1 MKLLVQ
7 ASDYGFT
14 RASTYGVIDSIDL
27 GLVRNTGLFVN
38 MPTAK
43 FAVDLL
49 KTRTNVCLGLDFN
62 ITNGPCVS
70 NPQKIPHLVDKEGNF
85 IRSSVR
91 VKDPRFQ
98 TEEGRREMFPYQE
111 CLLEMNAQYQLFL
124 KLTGKRPGYLHDH
137 SLSHENY
144 TDTIRQ
150 LSKEYRVPY
159 TRDIQEKYHFGS
171 LGKKMYPEA
180 FAMNKEIDYE
190 KLKQNFDTSIFDK
203 MFLSFELDML
213 KPYDDIY
220 QYVIS
225 ILDTK
230 PQNIYFFDDN
240 RENVEGAIRNGINAF
255 QSTGLNIKEKVLK
268 ILKRSN

>member
-49 KTRTNVCLGLDFN
+49 KTRPNVCLGLDFN

-70 NPQKIPHLVDKEGNF
+70 NPQNIPHLVDKEGNF

-144 TDTIRQ
+144 TDTIRYF
-150 LSKEYRVPY
+150 SKEYRVPY
-159 TRDIQEKYHFGS
+159 TRDIQAKYQFGS

-190 KLKQNFDTSIFDK
+190 KQISKNPEKIFWENINDVMKYEYFILSGHAAYIDADLLELSSCSIERCKDAALCMSPRLKKWVQKYQI
-203 MFLSFELDML
+203 ELITYNDL
-213 KPYDDIY
+213 K
-220 QYVIS
+220 
-225 ILDTK
+225 
-230 PQNIYFFDDN
+230 
-240 RENVEGAIRNGINAF
+240 
-255 QSTGLNIKEKVLK
+255 
-268 ILKRSN
+268 

>member
-43 FAVDLL
+43 FAIDLL

-190 KLKQNFDTSIFDK
+190 KQIAKNPEKIFWENINEVMQYEYFILSGHAAYIDADLLELSSCSIERCKDAALCMSPRLKKWIEEYQI
-203 MFLSFELDML
+203 ELITYNDL
-213 KPYDDIY
+213 K
-220 QYVIS
+220 
-225 ILDTK
+225 
-230 PQNIYFFDDN
+230 
-240 RENVEGAIRNGINAF
+240 
-255 QSTGLNIKEKVLK
+255 
-268 ILKRSN
+268 

>member
-43 FAVDLL
+43 FAIDLL

-159 TRDIQEKYHFGS
+159 SRDIQEKYHFGS

-190 KLKQNFDTSIFDK
+190 KQIAKNPEKIFWENINEVMQYEYFILSGHAAYIDADLLELSSCSIERCKDAALCMSPRLKKWIEEYQI
-203 MFLSFELDML
+203 ELITYNDL
-213 KPYDDIY
+213 K
-220 QYVIS
+220 
-225 ILDTK
+225 
-230 PQNIYFFDDN
+230 
-240 RENVEGAIRNGINAF
+240 
-255 QSTGLNIKEKVLK
+255 
-268 ILKRSN
+268 

>member
-43 FAVDLL
+43 FAIDLL

-190 KLKQNFDTSIFDK
+190 KQIAKNPEKIFWENINEVMQYEYFILSGHAAYIDADLLELSSCSIERCKDAALCMSPRLTKWIEEYQIELITYNDLK
-203 MFLSFELDML
+203 
-213 KPYDDIY
+213 
-220 QYVIS
+220 
-225 ILDTK
+225 
-230 PQNIYFFDDN
+230 
-240 RENVEGAIRNGINAF
+240 
-255 QSTGLNIKEKVLK
+255 
-268 ILKRSN
+268 

>member
-190 KLKQNFDTSIFDK
+190 KQIAKNPEKIFWENINEVMQYEYFILSGHAAYIDADLLELSSCSIERCKDAALCMSPRLKKWIEEYQI
-203 MFLSFELDML
+203 ELITYNDL
-213 KPYDDIY
+213 K
-220 QYVIS
+220 
-225 ILDTK
+225 
-230 PQNIYFFDDN
+230 
-240 RENVEGAIRNGINAF
+240 
-255 QSTGLNIKEKVLK
+255 
-268 ILKRSN
+268 